1 VSVQLVPQAIAIMIL
16 IGERQIGA
24 VIEIHPVREEEV
36 VVSSVELPALPA
48 PAS

>member
-1 VSVQLVPQAIAIMIL
+1 VGIQLVPQAITIMIL

-24 VIEIHPVREEEV
+24 SIEIHPVGEEEV
-36 VVSSVELPALPA
+36 VVSSVKLPALPT